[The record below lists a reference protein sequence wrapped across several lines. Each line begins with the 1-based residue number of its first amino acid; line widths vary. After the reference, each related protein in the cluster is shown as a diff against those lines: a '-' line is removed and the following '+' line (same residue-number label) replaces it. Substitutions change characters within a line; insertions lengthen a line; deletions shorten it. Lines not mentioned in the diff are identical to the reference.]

1 MNHRSLFLNLTY
13 RGRVRSLRRDY
24 HVLEGSDHYV
34 LLSPSASAG
43 GNYSIVAKATV
54 AYLLKRVG
62 GKRSVTSAEVWA
74 ACKRSRLLSG
84 RFSVLHALYVLVAI
98 RAATIVKFGSPLRF
112 NVRKRAV

>member
-13 RGRVRSLRRDY
+13 LGRVRSLRRDY

-34 LLSPSASAG
+34 LLSPSAAAG
-43 GNYSIVAKATV
+43 GNYSVVTKATV

-62 GKRSVTSAEVWA
+62 GKRSVTSADVWA
-74 ACKRSRLLSG
+74 ACKRSKLLSD

-98 RAATIVKFGSPLRF
+98 RAATIVKYGSPLRF

>member
-34 LLSPSASAG
+34 LLSPGQAAG
-43 GNYSIVAKATV
+43 GNYSVVTKATV

-62 GKRSVTSAEVWA
+62 GRRSVSSTDVWA
-74 ACKRSRLLSG
+74 ACKRSKLLSD

-98 RAATIVKFGSPLRF
+98 KAAKIVKFGRPLF
-112 NVRKRAV
+112 FHVRKTAA